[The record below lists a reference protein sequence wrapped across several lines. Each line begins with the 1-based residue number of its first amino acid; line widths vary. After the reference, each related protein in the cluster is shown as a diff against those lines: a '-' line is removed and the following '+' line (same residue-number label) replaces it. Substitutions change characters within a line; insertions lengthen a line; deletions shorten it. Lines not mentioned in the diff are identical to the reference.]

1 MATWVQSVSRLLAP
15 FPPSPTPGPRQ
26 HTYHDRMGI
35 EILIRLQVGSLDI
48 IDFPGKNPIR
58 IRVLEM
64 SIQLDI
70 GGRQVGGSTG
80 NADVGA
86 DLTG

>member
-1 MATWVQSVSRLLAP
+1 MS
-15 FPPSPTPGPRQ
+15 
-26 HTYHDRMGI
+26 I

-86 DLTG
+86 DPTG